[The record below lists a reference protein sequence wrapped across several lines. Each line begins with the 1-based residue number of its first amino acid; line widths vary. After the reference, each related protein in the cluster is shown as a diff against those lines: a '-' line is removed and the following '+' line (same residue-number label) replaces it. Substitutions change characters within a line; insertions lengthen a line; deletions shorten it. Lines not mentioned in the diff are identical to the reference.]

1 MKSTRTTAKSR
12 WVRLPYSTTVY
23 SRHHPSSVLSRV
35 ARGISAVLAKAT
47 FLRQPRS
54 LEQRGVSGVA
64 ASPLPSSSSAT
75 LPALAPGDILRDIAF
90 FTQASEVNFFSTH
103 PSLCAQMFGV
113 VPGEIFEMGGGCAEP
128 SSGAGEAE
136 SGSSIAGEAVVVVGA
151 RGGRLWVWAY
161 GAATA
166 RVLPVPE
173 RGASATPS
181 TAAEVRAVIVEHYQL
196 RQLAHPSRAQCC
208 AGSLKARE
216 QDAQAELTRTVYA
229 AFQCL
234 CARAHEEA
242 QRLYTPDQIA
252 FLQCAPDLYVAA
264 PKRGDRVTTASA
276 AAVDAAGEDSES
288 QQQQQQP
295 SDHMPPLPSSS
306 TILSSI
312 YTDIARH
319 APNAA
324 AVVLLAPRVE
334 LATGVV
340 GWVGEGDVVL
350 IDVLAGEEGYGEA
363 SLSASVVI

>member
-35 ARGISAVLAKAT
+35 ARGIGAVLAKAT
-47 FLRQPRS
+47 FLRQPPS

-64 ASPLPSSSSAT
+64 ASPLPSSSLAT

-113 VPGEIFEMGGGCAEP
+113 VPGEIFEMGGGSAGP

-196 RQLAHPSRAQCC
+196 RQIAHPSRAQCC

-288 QQQQQQP
+288 QQQQQL

-319 APNAA
+319 APNAD

-350 IDVLAGEEGYGEA
+350 IDVLAGEEGYGKA